1 MQQPKYA
8 LAAYD
13 PEAAPYDEIWALC
26 ADAQHLFADQ
36 LPHQPGLP
44 EERDTP
50 SDELTE
56 PPVRLLGCAPR
67 GALRDALE
75 SGRGD
80 LGHGRVLRLGRL
92 GRPLQH
98 AVEGEVVAWIPSARG
113 RGLVDLALDPW
124 TVRPPRAAGMVWDA
138 WWSGRPTEPNLWA
151 RDGMGADGRSHWLAI
166 AREHAEQLAPARA
179 PTTYHLDGR
188 HITDEAAFYCALGE
202 AVNGPGGYAGQ
213 SPETLTDHLR
223 GKTVALRGKTVA
235 LRGAM
240 DAPSPHTLVW
250 HTAYT
255 ARTCLGVTPRTDDH
269 ARTFE
274 ELLALLRQMD
284 IEVLLA

>member
-13 PEAAPYDEIWALC
+13 PEAAPHDEIWALC

-36 LPHQPGLP
+36 LPDRPDHYEDADAL
-44 EERDTP
+44 
-50 SDELTE
+50 SDALTE

-98 AVEGEVVAWIPSARG
+98 AVEGEVVAWVPSARG

-124 TVRPPRAAGMVWDA
+124 TLRPPRAAGMVW
-138 WWSGRPTEPNLWA
+138 
-151 RDGMGADGRSHWLAI
+151 
-166 AREHAEQLAPARA
+166 
-179 PTTYHLDGR
+179 
-188 HITDEAAFYCALGE
+188 
-202 AVNGPGGYAGQ
+202 
-213 SPETLTDHLR
+213 
-223 GKTVALRGKTVA
+223 
-235 LRGAM
+235 
-240 DAPSPHTLVW
+240 
-250 HTAYT
+250 HTAHT
-255 ARTCLGVTPRTDDH
+255 ARTCWASRP
-269 ARTFE
+269 ARTTVHGPS
-274 ELLALLRQMD
+274 RNS
-284 IEVLLA
+284 